1 MLLINMLLSD
11 GICRR
16 FVRGNCIPGTECKFG
31 HPERNLSFLIRTA
44 ASESEA
50 APLLPLLSLRETYGE
65 PVAHNGPERSNDM
78 PINYADPNVMDPIS
92 RESLTWKTT
101 HCRHYIRTQG
111 WCPVGEKCRL

>member
-1 MLLINMLLSD
+1 MLLSD

-16 FVRGNCIPGTECKFG
+16 FVRGNCIFGIECKFS
-31 HPERNLSFLIRTA
+31 HPERNLSFLICTP

-50 APLLPLLSLRETYGE
+50 APLLTYGE

-78 PINYADPNVMDPIS
+78 PVNYADPNVMDPIS

-101 HCRHYIRTQG
+101 PCRHYIRTQG